1 MGLKRLDHN
10 NWLTLDSN
18 YVPEHILRSTILST
32 SKAQV
37 LQCLPESEHAC
48 HEVLSLVSNFL
59 VARYPQH
66 FSLLPNPASAIGATC
81 IRNHLTNETFPIGP
95 HCSNPL
101 ETVARLAME
110 DFNILM
116 KDPESGE
123 WRLKASATVFPAG
136 WKLQERI
143 GGPMAVLHA
152 PVPAWEER
160 LAGSVDRYFNH
171 LCPKSSMERHN
182 LFIQTTPDLFQDCP
196 EVLASPSGS
205 LAPEDIRV
213 RRERQTF
220 TRLEGSGAVLF
231 TVRTWMERLVEMEEG
246 ELEGLLW
253 QVEGWGE
260 EMGRY
265 KRRGVWGSVV
275 EGWCE
280 EKLGGKNGKIK
291 DGKVG
296 EDGKVGDDVK

>member
-1 MGLKRLDHN
+1 
-10 NWLTLDSN
+10 
-18 YVPEHILRSTILST
+18 
-32 SKAQV
+32 
-37 LQCLPESEHAC
+37 
-48 HEVLSLVSNFL
+48 
-59 VARYPQH
+59 
-66 FSLLPNPASAIGATC
+66 
-81 IRNHLTNETFPIGP
+81 
-95 HCSNPL
+95 
-101 ETVARLAME
+101 
-110 DFNILM
+110 
-116 KDPESGE
+116 
-123 WRLKASATVFPAG
+123 
-136 WKLQERI
+136 
-143 GGPMAVLHA
+143 MAVLHA

-196 EVLASPSGS
+196 EVPASPSGS
-205 LAPEDIRV
+205 LAPENIRV

-280 EKLGGKNGKIK
+280 EKLGAKNGKI
-291 DGKVG
+291 
-296 EDGKVGDDVK
+296 EHGKVGDDVK